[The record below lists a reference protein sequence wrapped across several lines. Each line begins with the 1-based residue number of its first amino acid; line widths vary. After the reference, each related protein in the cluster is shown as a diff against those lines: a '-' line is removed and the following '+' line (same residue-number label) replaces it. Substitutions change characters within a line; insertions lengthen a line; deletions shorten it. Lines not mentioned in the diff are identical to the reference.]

1 LRQNRGVK
9 RNCNSKPASGQSD
22 VFNEAE
28 AAAYLKITKRT
39 CRDWRAR
46 RGLPA
51 CKPTAKITLYR
62 KADLDEWLL
71 RSRVALP
78 PRSTARRIAPAAP
91 PPRSKCQA
99 VAAPRPAPQ
108 PKGQVQP

>member
-1 LRQNRGVK
+1 MIATSANK
-9 RNCNSKPASGQSD
+9 PKPASGQSD
-22 VFNEAE
+22 VFNENE

-51 CKPTAKITLYR
+51 CKPTAQVTLYR

-71 RSRVALP
+71 RSRVATP
-78 PRSTARRIAPAAP
+78 PRLYVRLIFAAIGW
-91 PPRSKCQA
+91 RVKLL
-99 VAAPRPAPQ
+99 VDAAFHAMR
-108 PKGQVQP
+108 